1 MALLEVDG
9 LVKYFGRRLVVN
21 GVSFNVSA
29 GEVVGLLGPNGAG
42 KTTSFRMAT
51 GQIPPNGGRVT
62 FNDED
67 VTGLPMYQR
76 ARRGMGYLSQE
87 PSVFR
92 KLSVEK
98 NLMAILEALPRSRSL
113 ERRLTRRERW
123 ERTDDALRRF
133 KLEHV
138 RQNTAARCSG
148 GEKRRLEIARCLVC
162 EPLLILLDEPF
173 AAVDPKTTEDIR
185 ANIRD
190 LANHGIGIL
199 ITDHN
204 VREVFRSADRVY
216 LISDGQVVTH
226 GTPHELVGDQKA
238 IDAYLGRSFEEDG
251 FTRHFAARREAQGG
265 SSTVVPVPPPKE
277 PAAKKP
283 TPPAAPPKP
292 APPPPPP
299 PSSLAMTPPPGFPP
313 PGPSPFPTA
322 TPPPVKFP
330 GATTP
335 PPVGG
340 FTGGS
345 VGGFTGSVSQLL
357 EQEKLRREVENLTD
371 DRKVKPATV
380 ELVSRGPAVVP
391 LLLEAMERRD
401 AVLRRRAFEVLKFV
415 AKAHAPLDYDPD
427 APDEVRLRQV
437 AYLRAKLER
446 RK

>member
-1 MALLEVDG
+1 MPILEVRG
-9 LVKYFGRRLVVN
+9 LVKFYGRRKVVD
-21 GVSFNVSA
+21 GVSFDVGA

-51 GQIPPNGGRVT
+51 GQITPNGGRVT
-62 FNDED
+62 FNGED

-87 PSVFR
+87 PSVFK
-92 KLSVEK
+92 KLTVEK
-98 NLMAILEALPRSRSL
+98 NLLAILEALPRSRSL

-123 ERTDDALRRF
+123 DRADEALRRF

-216 LISDGQVVTH
+216 LIHNGEVVTH
-226 GTPHELVGDQKA
+226 GTRHERVNDQSA

-251 FTRHFAARREAQGG
+251 FTRHFAARREMQSG
-265 SSTVVPVPPPKE
+265 SSTTTPVLPASAVPPGDSR
-277 PAAKKP
+277 
-283 TPPAAPPKP
+283 PPARPQAAP
-292 APPPPPP
+292 
-299 PSSLAMTPPPGFPP
+299 
-313 PGPSPFPTA
+313 
-322 TPPPVKFP
+322 
-330 GATTP
+330 
-335 PPVGG
+335 
-340 FTGGS
+340 
-345 VGGFTGSVSQLL
+345 
-357 EQEKLRREVENLTD
+357 
-371 DRKVKPATV
+371 
-380 ELVSRGPAVVP
+380 
-391 LLLEAMERRD
+391 
-401 AVLRRRAFEVLKFV
+401 
-415 AKAHAPLDYDPD
+415 
-427 APDEVRLRQV
+427 
-437 AYLRAKLER
+437 
-446 RK
+446 